1 MFRRGKRRG
10 FRVRKGER
18 GGFRVRSL
26 GLERERELLY
36 EQPDLR
42 YSQK

>member
-36 EQPDLR
+36 TLWA
-42 YSQK
+42 YATL